1 MNRLPIYQYQ
11 ARTTEGKLT
20 TGKLESENERDA
32 LSELK
37 QIGLFVFEIKRMN
50 PFLYKD
56 IYLGSPIKNKDFVI
70 FLRQFSTLI
79 DAGISLVEATE
90 ILSEQSNSKALT
102 SALEEVKER
111 IEEGEPLSVALG
123 YYPKLFPELLVS
135 MINAGEVSGRL
146 DEILDRMASYYEKQY
161 QLKQKVV
168 TALTYP
174 AVIGVLAVLITI
186 FLMAFLVPVFADMFI
201 SFDQELPAY
210 TQLVLNMSE
219 LVGSIWWLLALFF
232 IGLIIVVRTLNKQEK
247 FAFIFDNFKLKLPL
261 FGVFIQ
267 KAALA
272 RMTQTLSSLLNSSV
286 PILEAVTITEKVVEN
301 RVIKKVLRESHQSLE
316 DGESLAEPMK
326 EHWVFPKLITQM
338 IAVGEATGSMDE
350 MLKKVAQFYEEELEE
365 AADKLKA
372 LIEPVMIIFLAIV
385 VGAIVLAI
393 VVPMFSLFEGV

>member
-1 MNRLPIYQYQ
+1 MPIYQYQ

-219 LVGSIWWLLALFF
+219 LVGSIWWLLALFV

-301 RVIKKVLRESHQSLE
+301 RVIKKVLRESHKSLE

>member
-1 MNRLPIYQYQ
+1 MPIYQYQ

>member
-219 LVGSIWWLLALFF
+219 LVGSIWWLLALFV

-301 RVIKKVLRESHQSLE
+301 RVIKKVLRESHKSLE

>member
-219 LVGSIWWLLALFF
+219 LVGSIWWLLALFI

>member
-219 LVGSIWWLLALFF
+219 LVGSIWWLLALFV